1 MTGSLKK
8 IALAALACA
17 PLLSACTQ
25 SPETVFEWGVNDRP
39 AAHRYAR
46 NEVTRSDLPR
56 AYVYQGGEYAVPAP
70 KPRPNHQARAYQS
83 PSNPSSSYQSPS
95 YQAPSD
101 QRPQSDYAG
110 NAPSFFWP
118 VSGNVIS
125 NFGAASNGERNDGIN
140 ISAPMGTPI
149 HAAAS
154 GSVTYAGNE
163 LKDYGNLVL
172 IKHEGGYV
180 TAYAHA
186 DRLIVSRGD
195 VVSRGQVIGYSG
207 STGDVSS
214 PQLHFE
220 IRHDTQPVNPKPL
233 LMARNS

>member
-1 MTGSLKK
+1 MDASLKK

-25 SPETVFEWGVNDRP
+25 SPETTFEWGVNDRLSG
-39 AAHRYAR
+39 HRTAR
-46 NEVTRSDLPR
+46 NDVTRSDLPR
-56 AYVYQGGEYAVPAP
+56 AYVYQGSEYAVPAP
-70 KPRPNHQARAYQS
+70 KPRPNYQ
-83 PSNPSSSYQSPS
+83 PRSYQSPS

-125 NFGAASNGERNDGIN
+125 NFGVTSNGERNDGIN

-154 GSVTYAGNE
+154 GTITYSGNE

-186 DRLIVSRGD
+186 DRLIVNRGD

>member
-1 MTGSLKK
+1 MNGFPKK
-8 IALAALACA
+8 VALAALICA
-17 PLLSACTQ
+17 PWLSACTT
-25 SPETVFEWGVNDRP
+25 SPETAFDWGVNDRMP
-39 AAHRYAR
+39 ARHAR
-46 NEVTRSDLPR
+46 NEITRSDLPR
-56 AYVYQGGEYAVPAP
+56 VYQGSNYAVPAP
-70 KPRPNHQARAYQS
+70 KPRPGN
-83 PSNPSSSYQSPS
+83 SSKSYQSPN
-95 YQAPSD
+95 YQSPTY
-101 QRPQSDYAG
+101 QSPRVDTA
-110 NAPSFFWP
+110 NAPSFVWP
-118 VSGNVIS
+118 VSGDVIS
-125 NFGAASNGERNDGIN
+125 NFGGPANGERNDGIN
-140 ISAPMGTPI
+140 ISTPMGTPI

-154 GSVTYAGNE
+154 GTVSYSGNE

-172 IKHEGGYV
+172 IKHEDGYV

-207 STGDVSS
+207 RTGDVSS